1 MAGIWQH
8 EEKQRKTT
16 LITLIS
22 EGPGSPKRKGLA
34 EGGFGICNEKQ
45 KRISPSSSGHISDL

>member
-1 MAGIWQH
+1 MAEIWQH

-22 EGPGSPKRKGLA
+22 EGPGSPERERVA
-34 EGGFGICNEKQ
+34 EGDFGICNEKQ
-45 KRISPSSSGHISDL
+45 KRISSSFSGHISDL